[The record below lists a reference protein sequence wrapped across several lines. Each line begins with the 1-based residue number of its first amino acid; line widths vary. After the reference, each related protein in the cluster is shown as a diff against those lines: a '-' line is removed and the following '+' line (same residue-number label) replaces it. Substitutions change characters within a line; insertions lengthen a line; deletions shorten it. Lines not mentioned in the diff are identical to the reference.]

1 MKMYELQNLME
12 EALADMTD
20 EERNEFFKDP
30 DRDQEVTSEQL
41 KTMTAGLEKD
51 SHGNSTEIL
60 TVMLERSTV
69 ENG

>member
-30 DRDQEVTSEQL
+30 DRDQEVTPEQL
-41 KTMTAGLEKD
+41 KTMVAGLEKD

>member
-20 EERNEFFKDP
+20 EERNEFFEDP
-30 DRDQEVTSEQL
+30 DRDQEVTPEQL
-41 KTMTAGLEKD
+41 KTMAAGLEKD